1 MKKNFLLL
9 YFFISTLLILFL
21 GIYENKSLIKK
32 LLNKFSS
39 KEKITEVA
47 LNKNE
52 NSSKTNNNKLIQNPD
67 FYWSD
72 QIKKGGYIIFLRHT
86 KRNRFGNVRAFDGL
100 EMTQQLRGEDTYFSE
115 RVCLNK
121 QGKEDAKMIGD
132 YFRLHNIKAN
142 FIVTSKSCRARQTA
156 RLIFERIDE
165 ENNLF
170 IFLSIF
176 KENNGEMFNYREKI
190 IEPKIIEYLT
200 TLEKDTNRNI
210 FIVAHGGILHPTLF
224 SNEVSQ
230 SDLEMDEGGFV
241 IIEAIE
247 NKLFYKYKFNRFDIF
262 SSTLNTHSLN

>member
-100 EMTQQLRGEDTYFSE
+100 ER
-115 RVCLNK
+115 
-121 QGKEDAKMIGD
+121 
-132 YFRLHNIKAN
+132 H
-142 FIVTSKSCRARQTA
+142 
-156 RLIFERIDE
+156 
-165 ENNLF
+165 
-170 IFLSIF
+170 
-176 KENNGEMFNYREKI
+176 
-190 IEPKIIEYLT
+190 
-200 TLEKDTNRNI
+200 
-210 FIVAHGGILHPTLF
+210 
-224 SNEVSQ
+224 
-230 SDLEMDEGGFV
+230 
-241 IIEAIE
+241 
-247 NKLFYKYKFNRFDIF
+247 
-262 SSTLNTHSLN
+262 SS